1 MLNGFWGTVT
11 TVNPCDGNQRGIHE
25 INRYY
30 EECHTSLTGHSPKS
44 QVSNTCNNMVALGL
58 VGIGQ
63 RELADDLVKTMMTG
77 CDGQLVARLFRKT
90 AFIILSIQF

>member
-1 MLNGFWGTVT
+1 ML
-11 TVNPCDGNQRGIHE
+11 CDGNQRGIHE

-63 RELADDLVKTMMTG
+63 REHA
-77 CDGQLVARLFRKT
+77 ARLFGKT
-90 AFIILSIQF
+90 VFMLSSIQF